1 MERIKKRLLRL
12 LHKKSYRY
20 SETPP
25 FTLSSGRQSSFYI
38 DCKPTMHDPKG
49 KALIGEIVYNKI
61 KNLGIAGVGGLTM
74 GADPIAISTSLIS
87 YQKGKGIKSFSIRKA
102 SKGHGT
108 ARRIEGEMQPG
119 EKVVIVDD
127 VITSGNSVI
136 EAIKAAEDY
145 GLKVIKVIIL
155 VDRKEEGGR
164 QRIEELVP
172 NVESIF
178 TVSDLERFESD
189 ETNSSTRSLSRP
201 TQPAYPNM

>member
-1 MERIKKRLLRL
+1 
-12 LHKKSYRY
+12 
-20 SETPP
+20 
-25 FTLSSGRQSSFYI
+25 
-38 DCKPTMHDPKG
+38 MHDPKG
-49 KALIGEIVYNKI
+49 KALIGEIVYDKI
-61 KNLGIAGVGGLTM
+61 KNLGIAAVGGLTM

-102 SKGHGT
+102 AKGHGT

-127 VITSGNSVI
+127 VVTSGNSVI

-178 TVSDLERFESD
+178 TVLDLERFESD
-189 ETNSSTRSLSRP
+189 EKNSSTRSLSRP
-201 TQPAYPNM
+201 TQPAYPTM

>member
-1 MERIKKRLLRL
+1 MEKIQKRLLRL

-20 SETPP
+20 SENPL
-25 FTLSSGRQSSFYI
+25 FTLSSGRQSAFYI
-38 DCKPTMHDPKG
+38 DCKPTMHDPQG

-61 KNLGIAGVGGLTM
+61 KNSGIAGVGGLTM

-102 SKGHGT
+102 AKGHGT

-127 VITSGNSVI
+127 VVTSGSSVI

-145 GLKVIKVIIL
+145 GLRVVKVIIL
-155 VDRKEEGGR
+155 VDREEEGGR
-164 QRIEELVP
+164 QKIEALVP
-172 NVESIF
+172 NVEPIF
-178 TVSDLERFESD
+178 TVSDLKRFESD
-189 ETNSSTRSLSRP
+189 GKNSPARSLSRP
-201 TQPAYPNM
+201 AQPAHPTM

>member
-1 MERIKKRLLRL
+1 
-12 LHKKSYRY
+12 
-20 SETPP
+20 
-25 FTLSSGRQSSFYI
+25 
-38 DCKPTMHDPKG
+38 MHDPRG
-49 KALIGEIVYNKI
+49 KALIGEIVYSKI

-87 YQKGKGIKSFSIRKA
+87 HQKGKGIKSFSIRKA
-102 SKGHGT
+102 AKGHGT
-108 ARRIEGEMQPG
+108 AKRIEGEMQPG

-145 GLKVIKVIIL
+145 GLKVVKVIIL
-155 VDRKEEGGR
+155 VDREEEGGR
-164 QRIEELVP
+164 QRIEKLVS

-189 ETNSSTRSLSRP
+189 EKTSSRRSLSRP
-201 TQPAYPNM
+201 TEPAYPTM